1 MKNPTDNKSHV
12 IKRKINVGIG
22 FDEMSLPTTDA
33 MDSKIGLSSRVNFLD
48 QDGQHENSSDESS
61 ISDSE
66 RHSNGK
72 KLLQSKDKIKESKSN
87 AYNVKISKEKSKK

>member
-1 MKNPTDNKSHV
+1 MKNPTDNKSHI
-12 IKRKINVGIG
+12 IKRKIHVGIG

-61 ISDSE
+61 LSDSE

-72 KLLQSKDKIKESKSN
+72 KLLLNKDKTKESKAN